1 MELEHEVESYASSKS
16 VGIIYDQNRKC
27 VRVWITVLLEC
38 LSERPLARPARMLV
52 GEAAG
57 EAC

>member
-1 MELEHEVESYASSKS
+1 MKQGDESYASSKS

-38 LSERPLARPARMLV
+38 LSERPLARPARTLV
-52 GEAAG
+52 GEVAG
-57 EAC
+57 ETC